1 MSLSKYLGIVRYPNF
16 LKLWGAQVCTKLA
29 ENMLN
34 FSLVIL
40 VFQLSQSS
48 FLVSVLIVL
57 ISIPPI
63 LLSAAAGVV
72 ADIRN
77 RKTILVLSN
86 VLRFFL
92 VILAIAFNHQ
102 AYVLIG
108 VAFMLSVIAQF
119 FSPAEV
125 SSIPT
130 LVPKENLFTAN
141 SFYQFT
147 SYAMFLAGYSIAGP
161 FLNRL
166 GTNKLFLFIMGLYAV
181 SSLLTS
187 LLPPLVE
194 HLKNL
199 AATELPRIFDWR
211 AFSKRM
217 VDGIRYIWTNHI
229 IRFVIFQAAVVFSIE
244 RAFISLA
251 PSFSQN
257 FLHLDVE
264 GLSLFVILPTGI
276 GTLCGVLLANKLKH
290 KINKGKLITA
300 GLFLDGFALT
310 ALALWTSILSLVHG
324 LGIQVSTEAF
334 IPIFV
339 IILAWISGLA
349 DPLILVPVQTTI
361 HERTPA
367 EDRGRVFGG
376 LYTFSNLMGLIPVLI
391 IGALSAVIEIN
402 LIVIGLGVIILAVT
416 AQGVFFFRRYSLG
429 TE

>member
-1 MSLSKYLGIVRYPNF
+1 MNLQKYIGIIRYPNF
-16 LKLWGAQVCTKLA
+16 LKLWGAQACTKLA
-29 ENMLN
+29 ENMMN

-40 VFQLSQSS
+40 VFQLTQSS
-48 FLVSVLIVL
+48 FMVSLLVVL

-63 LLSAAAGVV
+63 LLSAAAGVI

-86 VLRFFL
+86 LLRFFL
-92 VILAIAFNHQ
+92 VIIAIVFYNQ
-102 AYVLIG
+102 AYVLLGI
-108 VAFMLSVIAQF
+108 AFLLSVIAQF

-130 LVPKENLFTAN
+130 LVKKEDLFTAN

-147 SYAMFLAGYSIAGP
+147 SYGMFLAGYTIAGP
-161 FLNRL
+161 LL
-166 GTNKLFLFIMGLYAV
+166 AHWGAHSLFLLIMALYAA
-181 SSLLTS
+181 STLLTS
-187 LLPPLVE
+187 WLPPLVD

-199 AATELPRIFDWR
+199 SVELPRIFDWR
-211 AFSKRM
+211 ELTKRM
-217 VDGIRYIWTNHI
+217 AGGIRYIWGHKI

-264 GLSLFVILPTGI
+264 GLSLYVILPTGI

-290 KINKGKLITA
+290 RVNKGKLITT
-300 GLFLDGFALT
+300 GMFLDGFALL
-310 ALALWTSILSLVHG
+310 ALALWTHIYSLVQG
-324 LGIQVSTEAF
+324 LGFNVSVEAF
-334 IPIFV
+334 IPILV
-339 IILAWISGLA
+339 IILAWISGFA
-349 DPLILVPVQTTI
+349 DPFILVSVQTTI

-376 LYTFSNLMGLIPVLI
+376 LYTFSNIMGLIPVLV
-391 IGALSAVIEIN
+391 IGALTSIIN
-402 LIVIGLGVIILAVT
+402 INMIVICLGIVILAVT
-416 AQGVFFFRRYSLG
+416 AQGIFFFRRYSLG